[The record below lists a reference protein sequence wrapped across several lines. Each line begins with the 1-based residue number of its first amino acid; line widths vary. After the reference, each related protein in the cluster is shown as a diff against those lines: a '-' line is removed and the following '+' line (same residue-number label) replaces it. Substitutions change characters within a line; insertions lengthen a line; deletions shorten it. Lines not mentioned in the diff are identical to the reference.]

1 MIGLYLIP
9 VGEDWMDEFR
19 RTAKNGLEIN
29 ESAPSEL
36 QDYERVRLWG
46 TESSQPTQGGGG
58 IKRTAFRN
66 MESDDI
72 LLFYSGGEFFA
83 TARVEQKFENP
94 EIGAWAW
101 DSPESEWTYTLQD
114 FDSVNIPRE
123 EVWDLLGYDENYHPQ
138 GYSRVSDEAI
148 DNLLQQYN
156 SVEEAYQDLIDGSD
170 GDEEEE
176 GEIEGGSSDDS
187 DHLEIQWKLI
197 QLGRDHGYEV
207 YVAKNDRNREF
218 DGEVLGD
225 DCVDSLSLTGFSEA
239 AQNIIEYVDVIWLE
253 DNHIVSMFEVES
265 TTSIYSGILR
275 MTDFVAKVPNLAVD
289 MYIVASQEDED
300 LVRKQIQRPT
310 FQQVLAPAEYSA
322 VRFISFEKVREK
334 YDLVED
340 AGPLQTVFP

>member
-19 RTAKNGLEIN
+19 RTVENGLDID

-36 QDYERVRLWG
+36 QDYERVRIWG
-46 TESSQPTQGGGG
+46 TVSSQPTQGGGG

-72 LLFYSGGEFFA
+72 LLFYSEGEFFA

-94 EIGAWAW
+94 DIGEWAW
-101 DSPESEWTYTLQD
+101 NSPKSDWTYSLQD
-114 FDSVNIPRE
+114 FDSVSISKE
-123 EVWDLLGYDENYHPQ
+123 EVWDLLGYDENFHPQ

-156 SVEEAYQDLIDGSD
+156 SVEEAYQDFIDGSE
-170 GDEEEE
+170 GEGKTEE
-176 GEIEGGSSDDS
+176 GIDRGTSDS
-187 DHLEIQWKLI
+187 TDHLEIQWKLI

-207 YVAKNDRNREF
+207 YVAKNDRNREYE
-218 DGEVLGD
+218 GEVLGD
-225 DCVDSLSLTGFSEA
+225 NCVDSLSLTGFSDA

-253 DNHIVSMFEVES
+253 DNHIVSMFEVEG

-310 FQQVLAPAEYSA
+310 FQQVLAPADYSD

-334 YDLVED
+334 YDLVQG